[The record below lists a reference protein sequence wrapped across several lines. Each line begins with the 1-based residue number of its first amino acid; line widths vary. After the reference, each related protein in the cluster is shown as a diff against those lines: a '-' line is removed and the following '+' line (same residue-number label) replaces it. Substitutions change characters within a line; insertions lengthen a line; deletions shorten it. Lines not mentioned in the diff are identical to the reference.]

1 MMIASARLDKVFD
14 YQLPAE
20 LFTSKSMRVGSRF
33 LKYMRFSHAA
43 DAIRFAIEKLPA
55 DVLLGAYLEI
65 DEKRYDSPAVRRLY
79 DGPGYPFPRLAKVA

>member
-1 MMIASARLDKVFD
+1 MISGAQSDKIFD
-14 YQLPAE
+14 YQAPAE
-20 LFTSKSMRVGSRF
+20 LFTSKSMRVRSRV

-65 DEKRYDSPAVRRLY
+65 DEKRYDSPGIRRLY
-79 DGPGYPFPRLAKVA
+79 ERPGYPFPRLANVA